1 MQLEMDDYSSY
12 LKSALTA
19 LKNKDF
25 RRFQDAIKKVDVK
38 DINYYFGD
46 PDHCTLLDFSC
57 RTYGCHNF
65 VQNLLDLGADPN
77 IVNPLRNS
85 APLHFAVAI
94 NDFETVDVLL
104 NFGNTNVNIPDSRG
118 DTPLHLSLKLPDIN
132 IFTLLLKD
140 KRVNINAINRKGKSI
155 LLIALLGGNTDSIK
169 SILQSHKLDLNADP
183 NFSKVVELLNDIY
196 PEWNTLYQFKNNYT
210 LDSSSFSSIF
220 YLLHAGKYDE
230 FVYHIRQKKDDKALL
245 DSNDGSHT
253 FLQYC
258 CEFGLVDVIDEL
270 LALDIDV
277 NTTPSADKRK
287 PLMIAAFKGY
297 ADIVR
302 KLLDTNKCCF
312 EPVDQE
318 TVLHY
323 VVKGCS
329 ESPALADNIKVKK
342 DHPACLS
349 YLLQV
354 ESCKD
359 YINYGD
365 VKGNTPLHLAAKQDD
380 SEIILMLL
388 KAGASINCFNM
399 LDEPSF
405 IDISYRTLKEYLDI
419 CIYTN
424 KKPPQEE
431 SYEIIINYTGLKPV
445 CYHNLSFDAASENQS
460 SKILSS
466 CESCNNFETKS
477 LLYLSKNGELRNLLK
492 HPVFTSFLY
501 LKWNRV
507 HKWFCIN
514 SLFYIIFWLTLTSY
528 ILNFYPDF
536 ERSNPKSNSS
546 VPINTVWSILA
557 VMVFLFI
564 LRELA
569 QLCIAPLKYLASAEN
584 WLEIALIFTTLALL
598 SVGSESSL
606 QYKVSLSAIGIM
618 LSWFEFV
625 LLIGRYP
632 ALSTKLEMLM
642 TVSWNFLAFLAWY
655 SFLIAAFAISFYLL
669 FGIHDCSGGG
679 GGKDVCTNKTAE
691 NDDDFFRNPG
701 ISFFKTVIMLT
712 GEFDASSIPFDERPG
727 ISHVLFVAFVFLIA
741 IVLFNLLNGLAVS
754 DIKEIQSDAEL
765 VSYIS
770 RVKLISYIETLVL
783 DPLPFKNK
791 IFDWSELLCRKSN
804 FISYLKSKLFSKYVN
819 IFQNDSLNDSFEIRI
834 LPNLG
839 NHVEINQLK
848 FSKNRK
854 EACFSCYKGCNFM
867 EMDSNIV
874 KSVKNILSERVFE
887 NELNEIKKKKNDN
900 EQLLMKMVKD
910 CQENLQYLINAL
922 KECKEDIDQIKR
934 TVQ

>member
-1 MQLEMDDYSSY
+1 MLLEMDDYISD
-12 LKSALTA
+12 LKAVLTA

-46 PDHCTLLDFSC
+46 PEHGTLLDCGC
-57 RTYGCHNF
+57 RSSGSHNF
-65 VQNLLDLGADPN
+65 IKTLLIHGANPN
-77 IVNPLRNS
+77 IVNPLRLS

-94 NDFETVDVLL
+94 NDFETVNVLL
-104 NFGNTNVNIPDSRG
+104 ECADTDVNIPDSKG
-118 DTPLHLSLKLPDIN
+118 DTPLHLSLKLPDIK
-132 IFTLLLKD
+132 IFDLLLKD
-140 KRVNINAINRKGKSI
+140 KRIDINTVNRKGKSV
-155 LLIALLGGNTDSIK
+155 LLIAIQEGNKESIK
-169 SILQSHKLDLNADP
+169 SILQFSSLNLKADP
-183 NFSKVVELLNDIY
+183 NFSKVVKLLNDIY
-196 PEWNTLYQFKNNYT
+196 PEWNTLYKFKNNYT
-210 LDSSSFSSIF
+210 SDSSSFSNIF
-220 YLLHAGKYDE
+220 YLLHAGKYDD
-230 FVYHIRQKKDDKALL
+230 FIYHIRQKDDKAFL
-245 DSNDGSHT
+245 DCNDGSHT

-258 CEFGLVDVIDEL
+258 CEFGLVDVVKEL
-270 LALDIDV
+270 LAIGVDV
-277 NTTPSADKRK
+277 NTTPSTDKRT

-297 ADIVR
+297 LDIVN
-302 KLLDTNKCCF
+302 KLLDTNKCSF
-312 EPVDQE
+312 EPIDQE

-323 VVKGCS
+323 LVKGCS
-329 ESPALADNIKVKK
+329 ESPTLADNIDMTK
-342 DHPACLS
+342 DHTACLAA
-349 YLLQV
+349 LLRV

-359 YINYGD
+359 YINFGD
-365 VKGNTPLHLAAKQDD
+365 IKGNTPLHLAAKQGDR
-380 SEIILMLL
+380 EIILMLL
-388 KAGASINCFNM
+388 QAGASINCFNM

-405 IDISYRTLKEYLDI
+405 VDISYRTLKEYLDG
-419 CIYTN
+419 CVYTN
-424 KKPPQEE
+424 NKPPQEE
-431 SYEIIINYTGLKPV
+431 SYEIILNYTGLKPV
-445 CYHNLSFDAASENQS
+445 CYHNLNSDNGSENQS
-460 SKILSS
+460 SKILNS
-466 CESCNNFETKS
+466 CETCNNFETKS
-477 LLYLSKNGELRNLLK
+477 LLYLSKNNELRNLLK

-546 VPINTVWSILA
+546 VSINTAWSILA
-557 VMVFLFI
+557 VMVFL
-564 LRELA
+564 LMVRELA
-569 QLCIAPLKYLASAEN
+569 QLCIAPLKYLTSAEN
-584 WLEIALIFTTLALL
+584 WLEVALICTTLALL
-598 SVGSESSL
+598 CVGNESSL
-606 QYKVSLSAIGIM
+606 QYKVSLSALGIM

-669 FGIHDCSGGG
+669 FGIHDCSD
-679 GGKDVCTNKTAE
+679 GGKDVCMNKTNE

-727 ISHVLFVAFVFLIA
+727 ISHILFVAFVFLIA

-804 FISYLKSKLFSKYVN
+804 FISYLKSKLFSRYVN
-819 IFQNDSLNDSFEIRI
+819 IFQNDSLNNSFEIRI

-854 EACFSCYKGCNFM
+854 EACCSCYKRCNFM

-874 KSVKNILSERVFE
+874 KYIKNILSERVIE
-887 NELNEIKKKKNDN
+887 NELNEISKKKRDN
-900 EQLLMKMVKD
+900 EELLMKMVKE
-910 CQENLQYLINAL
+910 CQENLKYLIDAV
-922 KECKEDIDQIKR
+922 KECKEDMNKINR
-934 TVQ
+934 TVQQSQ